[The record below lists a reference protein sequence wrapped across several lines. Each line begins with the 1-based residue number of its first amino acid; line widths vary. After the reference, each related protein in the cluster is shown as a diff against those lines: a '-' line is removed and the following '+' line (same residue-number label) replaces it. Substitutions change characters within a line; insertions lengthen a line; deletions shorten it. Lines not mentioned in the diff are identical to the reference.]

1 MPSQVNQPLPGGY
14 VLNGYRIDKPLS
26 SGGFSI
32 VYLAHDENQTPFA
45 IKEYLPAS
53 LSLRTEG
60 TEVRIDDPENLSVFR
75 HGLKCFFEEGRA
87 LALISHPNVVRVEN
101 FFRANETCYMVMQ
114 YVRGRTLQ
122 FHIQRN
128 RAEFTETF
136 MRRIFIHLMNGL
148 REVHANK
155 LLHLD
160 IKPANVY
167 IAMDGRP
174 VLLDFGAARITLSDE
189 PMKLKPMYT
198 AGFAAPEQYKFEPGE
213 RRALERHL
221 LGGRHALHL
230 HRGHAAAGGRR
241 AASRRTASS
250 RCARSRA
257 QQYSDELYAIV
268 DACLKLDH
276 LAAPADGLRAAE
288 AAHGR
293 AAGDGPQGLL
303 RHDQHAAFE
312 ALHEIA
318 GRRGR
323 DALHHL
329 PGQPAGRPV
338 RQRGPDRLLATAGTC
353 CSWWSPTAWAGT
365 SRARSP
371 PRSR

>member
-32 VYLAHDENQTPFA
+32 VYLAQDENQTLYA

-53 LSLRTEG
+53 LALRSEG
-60 TEVRIDDPENLSVFR
+60 TEVRIADESNLASFR

-101 FFRANETCYMVMQ
+101 FFRANETVYMVMQ

-136 MRRIFIHLMNGL
+136 MRRLFIHLMNGL

-155 LLHLD
+155 LVHLD
-160 IKPANVY
+160 IKPANIY
-167 IAMDGRP
+167 LSMEGRP

-198 AGFAAPEQYKFEPGE
+198 AGFAAPEQYHSENVQ
-213 RRALERHL
+213 
-221 LGGRHALHL
+221 LGPWSDIYSVGATLYTCIA
-230 HRGHAAAGGRR
+230 GTPPQAAD
-241 AASRRTASS
+241 SRIEKDRLIPLRTLANQS
-250 RCARSRA
+250 
-257 QQYSDELYAIV
+257 YSDELYSIV

-276 LAAPADGLRAAE
+276 LERPQTAFELQKLLMVE
-288 AAHGR
+288 
-293 AAGDGPQGLL
+293 PQGTG
-303 RHDQHAAFE
+303 RNRFFDTISRP
-312 ALHEIA
+312 IA
-318 GRRGR
+318 KFF
-323 DALHHL
+323 
-329 PGQPAGRPV
+329 
-338 RQRGPDRLLATAGTC
+338 
-353 CSWWSPTAWAGT
+353 SK
-365 SRARSP
+365 
-371 PRSR
+371 